1 VIRTACSVWGKPSPP
16 GVWSVNALTVR
27 VSLRPWPLSR
37 RRWPIGASAQGRSLS
52 RLCTVGWFAF
62 TAAIRSAPPVATSRA
77 WLAWACNASATMMN
91 AVQAA
96 ELGLD
101 SVQRRGERRD
111 LVDFAAICTW
121 ARTTPVLVS

>member
-1 VIRTACSVWGKPSPP
+1 MWGSAGGVVGQRLDGAGLAAAVAVVAAAVADRSVGP
-16 GVWSVNALTVR
+16 GEVVEPVVHGRLVHLHRDHQVRAAGGDLAGVAGLGVQR
-27 VSLRPWPLSR
+27 VSDDDH
-37 RRWPIGASAQGRSLS
+37 
-52 RLCTVGWFAF
+52 
-62 TAAIRSAPPVATSRA
+62 
-77 WLAWACNASATMMN
+77 